1 MLNKQKEELSDKH
14 RVKTHGKDQRGY
26 RRHLT
31 KPSLI
36 FSHTLAEIK
45 AIFPGGLFQG
55 DTFRIVLLGIRFPEE
70 RK

>member
-1 MLNKQKEELSDKH
+1 LSSLWFC
-14 RVKTHGKDQRGY
+14 

-70 RK
+70 RKVTRVCVCKW

>member
-1 MLNKQKEELSDKH
+1 MWLNRSKPAYALII
-14 RVKTHGKDQRGY
+14 